1 MSHSLLKEIRRLCRR
16 ALEKASARY
25 HFRAQKSLPKP
36 FRTGIAIFLQAPLT
50 PAKASLESFLQAND
64 QDLPVTFFV
73 FAPAALLP
81 ELQKSIA
88 HLARSLSK
96 SCRLFFLPESQY
108 PNLGA
113 RINGAMRMMLMAGA
127 GDRNSISNTTQ
138 DGAFDVLGFCTGN
151 LLFHPSWLTQTFA
164 TALWAKAA
172 HKLHILGPF
181 SAFHSDRIA
190 AEVPMGNYDSP
201 NGAFIVKQFINPTC
215 LFFYRQ
221 DWLQLGPFDE
231 SEDFLSHF
239 NQKLYKLEVRASCT
253 NLSYVE
259 PLDRQTITPEKKS
272 GIIYPRP
279 LSSFNLAPVA
289 WPKSFS
295 NANISTL
302 AYFRDIGPC
311 ATLDPLAQS
320 QLPLDVVIVAT
331 QKDEATLPLVLQS
344 IKRHLRHPIANLF
357 LVIPKAFKP
366 GESIIKEGV
375 ILINEE
381 YLLPITKDQITYQIV
396 GQPNRA
402 GWLYQQLLKL
412 GANTLGVA
420 SHFYV
425 IDADTV
431 LTRSQKFEHEGKD
444 LLLHSDQFHLPY
456 LQVCQQLLDPELT
469 QNPFCQISFVA
480 HQTLFNKHYLSELKA
495 DLERRF
501 QTPWY
506 EAILKKVDYSDQSG
520 FAEHELYGN
529 WVLEHHP
536 HQIVREYWHNLESP
550 RTGNMSLESIERL
563 AQAYQSTSQKVA
575 RSVSLHSYLPASIS

>member
-1 MSHSLLKEIRRLCRR
+1 MSHSLFKEILRLCRR

-50 PAKASLESFLQAND
+50 TAKASLESLLQAND
-64 QDLPVTFFV
+64 QGLLVTIFV

-81 ELQKSIA
+81 ELQKSTA
-88 HLARSLSK
+88 HLASSLSK
-96 SCRLFFLPESQY
+96 SCRLFFLPESNH

-113 RINGAMRMMLMAGA
+113 RINAAMHMMLMAGA
-127 GDRNSISNTTQ
+127 SAGAGDCSGNTTQ
-138 DGAFDVLGFCTGN
+138 DGGFDVLGFCTGN
-151 LLFHPSWLTQTFA
+151 LLFHPTWLTQTFA
-164 TALWAKAA
+164 ISLWAKAA
-172 HKLHILGPF
+172 LKLHILSPF

-190 AEVPMGNYDSP
+190 AEVPMGNYESP

-239 NQKLYKLEVRASCT
+239 NQKLYKLEVRTTCT

-272 GIIYPRP
+272 RATHPRP

-295 NANISTL
+295 KSNLSTL

-331 QKDEATLPLVLQS
+331 QKDAPTLPFVLQS

-357 LVIPKAFKP
+357 LVIPKTFKP
-366 GESIIKEGV
+366 GESIINEGV
-375 ILINEE
+375 ILIDEE
-381 YLLPITKDQITYQIV
+381 DLLPITKDQITYQIV

-412 GANTLGVA
+412 GASTLGSA
-420 SHFYV
+420 SHFFV

-431 LTRSQKFEHEGKD
+431 LTYPQKFEHEGKD

-456 LQVCQQLLDPELT
+456 LQVCQQLLDPELK

-480 HQTLFNKHYLSELKA
+480 HQVLFNKHYLSA
-495 DLERRF
+495 
-501 QTPWY
+501 
-506 EAILKKVDYSDQSG
+506 
-520 FAEHELYGN
+520 
-529 WVLEHHP
+529 
-536 HQIVREYWHNLESP
+536 
-550 RTGNMSLESIERL
+550 
-563 AQAYQSTSQKVA
+563 
-575 RSVSLHSYLPASIS
+575 VSYTHLTLPTN